1 MGITKPQKH
10 SNTRF
15 TRENPMTIILDG
27 YTKKD
32 ARRFAWEI
40 KTLARYMA
48 QIRDLAKIEGPEN
61 VGLTSQNVE
70 ILIDKDSN
78 TILINPVNFASHNK
92 AEILA
97 EIIAALTVQY
107 QYDNGLLSLVIN
119 GLFNKTFR
127 Q

>member
-1 MGITKPQKH
+1 
-10 SNTRF
+10 
-15 TRENPMTIILDG
+15 MTIILDG